1 MNNGLRWRTAL
12 KIAWRESRA
21 APLKFVFVVAAVAA
35 GVGSLAGVRGFSEGF
50 RTMLLKEARTLMAAD
65 LAVRTFN
72 DPTPA
77 QQAVMDGLRGVRRT
91 WITETVSMASAPAA
105 PDPLLVSVKAVD
117 PAAYPFYGSVRLDP
131 AMPLGHALRGD
142 RIAVSSDLLVRL
154 GAAVGHSVRLGGLDC
169 RIAAVVKAEPD
180 RMTGTLNVGPRVLLS
195 RNAFERT
202 GLMQP
207 GSRASQ
213 RFLFRLDTG
222 GPGIEQLRVTLQKAF
237 PEAQVADFRQTHP
250 TITRGLNRATRFM
263 SLVSLIALIVGALGV
278 ATAIRSHLDQRMDSI
293 ATMKCLGARSGQIVR
308 IYATQALLLGAA
320 GSLVGIA
327 IGGAV
332 QAALPLLIA
341 RYFPLRPGVT
351 WDAAP
356 IMQGFAAGV
365 ITALLFTVPP
375 LLAIRRVRP
384 NLIFR
389 REMPE
394 ARPHWRKRLAG
405 SGGSFAAGAV
415 LATGMG
421 GIAAWLSDSAEMGA
435 LFAGGLVVSLGALA
449 AIAWLLL
456 RGVRLFLRHAPWRL
470 PVTVRHGLANLYR
483 PGNHAEAV
491 LVALGIGVTFT
502 LTVYLVQ
509 HSLLAQLATSAPPGM
524 PNVFLINI
532 TSRDQAGLL
541 ELLRKQAG
549 IEGSPE
555 LAPAVAARLLT
566 IDGSPIERNPGVR
579 GPMRRYL
586 RTRQVTWSN
595 HLPAHTEILRGAWWK
610 QGREGEAMV
619 SVAEEAARILG
630 VRPGTT
636 LAWEAAGRR
645 FSAKVAA
652 IYRTESI
659 RPGSSMEFIFSREAL
674 EGLPAVYY
682 GALRVRP
689 AEVAALQRAVFAKFP
704 SVTVVNVADVLE
716 IVQEVVNQ
724 IALVVRFLSAFAI
737 LAGAI
742 ILSSSVAGTRFRRMR
757 EVVVLK
763 TLGATRR
770 RLAGI
775 FSVEFLVLG
784 SVAGLMGSV
793 LATSFS
799 ALLLKRLLDA
809 PLRVDPLP
817 NLVAVVLTAGVAAAS
832 GWLASFRILG
842 RKPLEVLRDE

>member
-21 APLKFVFVVAAVAA
+21 APLKFLFVVAAVAI
-35 GVGSLAGVRGFSEGF
+35 GVGSLAGVRGFSQGF
-50 RTMLLKEARTLMAAD
+50 RTMLLREARTLMAAD
-65 LAVRTFN
+65 LTVRTFN
-72 DPTPA
+72 DASPA
-77 QQAVMDGLRGVRRT
+77 QQTAMDSLRGVRRT
-91 WITETVSMASAPAA
+91 WITETVSMASAPGA

-117 PAAYPFYGSVRLDP
+117 PAVYPFYGAVRLDP
-131 AMPLGHALRGD
+131 AMPLSAALRGD
-142 RIAVSSDLLVRL
+142 QVAVSSDLLLRL
-154 GAAVGHSVRLGGLDC
+154 GAGVGESIRLGGLEC
-169 RIAAVVKAEPD
+169 RIAAVVRVEPD

-195 RNAFERT
+195 REAFERT

-213 RFLFRLDTG
+213 RYLFRLEPG
-222 GPGIEQLRVTLQKAF
+222 GPGVEQLRLTLQKTF

-278 ATAIRSHLDQRMDSI
+278 ATAIRAHLDQRMDSI
-293 ATMKCLGARSGQIVR
+293 AAMKCLGARSGQIVR

-320 GSLVGIA
+320 GSTLGIA
-327 IGGAV
+327 LGGAV
-332 QAALPLLIA
+332 QAVFPLLIA
-341 RYFPLRPGVT
+341 RYFSLRPAIA
-351 WDAAP
+351 WDPAP
-356 IMQGFAAGV
+356 IVQGFAAGV
-365 ITALLFTVPP
+365 LTALLFTLPP
-375 LLAIRRVRP
+375 LLSIRRVRP
-384 NLIFR
+384 NVIFR

-394 ARPHWRKRLAG
+394 VKPQWRKRLAG
-405 SGGSFAAGAV
+405 SRVSVAAGALLV
-415 LATGMG
+415 AGMG
-421 GIAAWLSDSAEMGA
+421 AIAAWLSDSAEMGL

-449 AIAWLLL
+449 AIAWVLL
-456 RGVRLFLRHAPWRL
+456 RAVRLFLRRSPWRL

-532 TSRDQAGLL
+532 TSREQQGLL

-549 IEGSPE
+549 VEGAPE
-555 LAPAVAARLLT
+555 LVPAVAARLVA
-566 IDGSPIERNPGVR
+566 IDGNPIERRPLHGHL
-579 GPMRRYL
+579 RRYL
-586 RTRQVTWSN
+586 RTRQVTWAAST
-595 HLPAHTEILRGAWWK
+595 PPHTDILQGTWWK
-610 QGREGEAMV
+610 SGDGAASV

-630 VRPGTT
+630 VKPGAA
-636 LAWEAAGRR
+636 LEWEASGRR
-645 FSAKVAA
+645 FVAQVAA
-652 IYRTESI
+652 IHRTESI
-659 RPGSSMEFIFSREAL
+659 RPGSSIEFIFSEGAL
-674 EGLPAVYY
+674 DGLPAVYF

-689 AEVAALQRAVFAKFP
+689 ASVAALQRSVFGKFP
-704 SVTVVNVADVLE
+704 AVTVINAADVLE
-716 IVQEVVNQ
+716 IVQEVVDQ
-724 IALVVRFLSAFAI
+724 IALVVRFISAFAI

-742 ILSSSVAGTRFRRMR
+742 ILASSVAGTRFRRMR

-784 SVAGLMGSV
+784 SVAGIMGSL
-793 LATSFS
+793 LATGFS
-799 ALLLKRLLDA
+799 SLLLNRLLDA

-817 NLVAVVLTAGVAAAS
+817 NLIAVALTAGIAAAA

-842 RKPLEVLRDE
+842 RKPLEVLREE